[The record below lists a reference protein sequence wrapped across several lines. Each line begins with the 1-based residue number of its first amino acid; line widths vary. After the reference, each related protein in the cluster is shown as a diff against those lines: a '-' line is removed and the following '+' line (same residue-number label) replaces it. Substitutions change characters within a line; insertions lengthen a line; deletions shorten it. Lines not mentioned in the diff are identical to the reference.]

1 MRLFALHRAQKSIE
15 TYMDEVNADEET
27 DIIVD
32 LFADLIQWCAFRE
45 VDFDATLEIARK
57 HAEAEMRDEE

>member
-1 MRLFALHRAQKSIE
+1 MRILALHRAQKSIE

-45 VDFDATLEIARK
+45 VDFDETLEIARK
-57 HAEAEMRDEE
+57 HAEVEMRDEE